1 MKYTLPKQVR
11 AFLFLALGLL
21 LITAGGAASAQEKK
35 VAQSNGVDNSKMGPY
50 RALAQHIYNDFQ
62 KGDIAGAA
70 AMGRVLERVWD
81 KAEDYG
87 GDTALSKTN
96 RKLFDDIDKAMDQF
110 ISPIMDAKGKPPDAV
125 KVKAAYNA
133 YLEKLKQAD

>member
-1 MKYTLPKQVR
+1 MKFILQRQAR
-11 AFLFLALGLL
+11 AYLFLALGFA
-21 LITAGGAASAQEKK
+21 LIAASGPAVAQEKK

-50 RALAQHIYNDFQ
+50 RALAQHIYGDLQ
-62 KGDIAGAA
+62 KGDLAGAA
-70 AMGRVLERVWD
+70 EMSRVLERLWD

-110 ISPIMDAKGKPPDAV
+110 ISPIMDAKGKPPETT
-125 KVKAAYNA
+125 KVKAAFNA
-133 YLEKLKQAD
+133 YLEKLKLAD

>member
-1 MKYTLPKQVR
+1 MKGILRKQAQ
-11 AFLFLALGLL
+11 AFGFLALGFL
-21 LITAGGAASAQEKK
+21 LICANGAAVAQEKK
-35 VAQSNGVDNSKMGPY
+35 VAQVNGVDNSKMGAY
-50 RALAQHIYNDFQ
+50 RALAHHIYGDFQ
-62 KGDIAGAA
+62 KGDLAGAA
-70 AMGRVLERVWD
+70 EMSRVLERLWD

-110 ISPIMDAKGKPPDAV
+110 ISPIMDAKGKPPDAA

-133 YLEKLKQAD
+133 YLEKLKHAD